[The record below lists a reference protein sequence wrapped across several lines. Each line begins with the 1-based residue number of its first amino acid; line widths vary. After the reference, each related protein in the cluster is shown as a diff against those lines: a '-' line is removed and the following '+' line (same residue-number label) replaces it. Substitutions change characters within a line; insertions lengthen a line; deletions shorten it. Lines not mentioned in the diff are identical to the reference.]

1 MTLATCSRTAAAVRT
16 EPGSNYLR
24 RKRSS
29 ENVRGFVIHD
39 VLIDCF
45 ATDFRNEI

>member
-1 MTLATCSRTAAAVRT
+1 MTLATFSRTAAAVRT
-16 EPGSNYLR
+16 EPGSNYLQ

-45 ATDFRNEI
+45 AAPY